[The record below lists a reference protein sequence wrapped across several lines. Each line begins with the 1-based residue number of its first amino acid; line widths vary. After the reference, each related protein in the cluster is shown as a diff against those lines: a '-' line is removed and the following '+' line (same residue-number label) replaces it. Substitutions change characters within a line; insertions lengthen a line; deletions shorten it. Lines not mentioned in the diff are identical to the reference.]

1 MDARRA
7 FGDAAESLAARFL
20 VEQGCRIVARQY
32 HTRQGEVDI
41 IAEDPDGL
49 RFVEVKA
56 RKSQMF
62 GRPEEAVTRVKLRKI
77 AAVAERFLEER
88 GWQHRPWQ
96 IDVIAIS
103 YTASEPEVRY
113 YPNVGGD

>member
-1 MDARRA
+1 MDGRRA

-20 VEQGCRIVARQY
+20 LEAGCTILARQY
-32 HTRQGEVDI
+32 HTRYGEVDI
-41 IAEDPDGL
+41 VADHPDGL

-56 RKSQMF
+56 RKSQQF
-62 GRPEEAVTRVKLRKI
+62 GRPEEAVTRLKLRKI
-77 AAVAERFLEER
+77 AAVAEHFLTKHAL
-88 GWQHRPWQ
+88 QHRPWQ

-103 YTASEPEVRY
+103 YTAAEPELRY